1 MRPLTSSQDKELRS
15 FCSRLVISVLVPDIH
30 LQSALVQTSLL
41 QASVDQPAHVY
52 CINKER
58 TRPVTSSL
66 RSWSR
71 DSPTGNFFYI
81 LLLRSSQVTSTVIPV
96 PLSWT
101 RPLLSVVGLWMSRIL
116 RICLFKYNNKTQEV
130 TNWSRDTPTSIFCGA
145 VSKNNSK
152 GVPHQLSDQH
162 N

>member
-1 MRPLTSSQDKELRS
+1 MP
-15 FCSRLVISVLVPDIH
+15 VLVPDIH

-52 CINKER
+52 CDNKER

-66 RSWSR
+66 QSWSR
-71 DSPTGNFFYI
+71 DSLTGNSFYI
-81 LLLRSSQVTSTVIPV
+81 LLLRSSQLMSTVIPV

-101 RPLLSVVGLWMSRIL
+101 RPLLSVVGLWMSRLL
-116 RICLFKYNNKTQEV
+116 RICLFKYNKRTQQL
-130 TNWSRDTPTSIFCGA
+130 TSWSRDTLTSIFCGA

-152 GVPHQLSDQH
+152 GVPHQLSNPH